1 MRLSACLAA
10 LLLASSLCTAQDLKG
25 DDIKVRVQRHGELIV
40 VDVEA
45 NVAAPVR
52 EAWSVFTDYDNMSS
66 FISNIKHS
74 RILARDGNLL
84 EVEQAGETRVAF
96 MRFGFIAVRAVELT
110 PMQEIRSSL
119 VSGDFKA
126 YASTTRVSATPSGAT
141 ISHHGEYVPKSW
153 MPPIIGPAVIVSET
167 RKQYQEF
174 IAEIERRTAAAKR
187 P

>member
-1 MRLSACLAA
+1 MRLLACLAA
-10 LLLASSLCTAQDLKG
+10 LLFAVPLCDAQEV
-25 DDIKVRVQRHGELIV
+25 KVKVLRHGETIV

-45 NVAAPVR
+45 HVAAPVKD
-52 EAWSVFTDYDNMSS
+52 AWSVFTDYDHMAS
-66 FISNIKHS
+66 FLTNIKHS
-74 RILARDGNLL
+74 KVLARDGNRL

-96 MRFGFIAVRAVELT
+96 MRFGFRAVREVELT

-126 YASTTRVSATPSGAT
+126 YVSTTQVTATPTGAK

-153 MPPIIGPAVIVSET
+153 MPPLIGPAVIESET
-167 RKQYQEF
+167 HKQYLEF
-174 IAEIERRTAAAKR
+174 IAEIERRAAAPKG

>member
-1 MRLSACLAA
+1 MRLLACLAT
-10 LLLASSLCTAQDLKG
+10 LLLAAPFCAAQEV
-25 DDIKVRVQRHGELIV
+25 KVKVQRHGETIV

-45 NVAAPVR
+45 HVAAPVKD
-52 EAWSVFTDYDNMSS
+52 AWSVFTDYDHMSS

-74 RILARDGNLL
+74 KVLARDGNLL

-96 MRFGFIAVRAVELT
+96 MRFGFVAVRAVELT

-126 YASTTRVSATPSGAT
+126 YLSTTQVSATPTGAK

-153 MPPIIGPAVIVSET
+153 MPPLIGPAMIESET
-167 RKQYQEF
+167 RKQYLEF
-174 IAEIERRTAAAKR
+174 IAEIERRAAAPR
-187 P
+187 GP

>member
-1 MRLSACLAA
+1 MRLLACLAT
-10 LLLASSLCTAQDLKG
+10 LLLAAPLCAAQEV
-25 DDIKVRVQRHGELIV
+25 KVKVQRHGETIV

-45 NVAAPVR
+45 HVAAPVK
-52 EAWSVFTDYDNMSS
+52 EAWGVFTDYDHMSA

-74 RILARDGNLL
+74 KVLARDGNLL

-126 YASTTRVSATPSGAT
+126 YASTTHIAATPAGAK

-153 MPPIIGPAVIVSET
+153 MPPLIGPAMIESET
-167 RKQYQEF
+167 RKQYLEF
-174 IAEIERRTAAAKR
+174 IAEIERRAAIPKG

>member
-1 MRLSACLAA
+1 MRLLACLAS
-10 LLLASSLCTAQDLKG
+10 LLVAAPFCAAQEV
-25 DDIKVRVQRHGELIV
+25 KVKVQRHGETIV

-45 NVAAPVR
+45 HVAAPVKD
-52 EAWSVFTDYDNMSS
+52 AWSVFTDYEHMSG

-74 RILARDGNLL
+74 KVLARDGNLL

-110 PMQEIRSSL
+110 PMLEIRSSL

-126 YASTTRVSATPSGAT
+126 YASTTHIAATPTGAK

-153 MPPIIGPAVIVSET
+153 MPPLIGPAMIESVT
-167 RKQYQEF
+167 R
-174 IAEIERRTAAAKR
+174 
-187 P
+187 